1 MFEAILS
8 WRDNGV
14 TPIKCEL
21 QLEPYMARQWDSGIS
36 GLQWWRC
43 QLMVMSWGQATLW
56 PVGVEMSSAAT
67 RNLNVRASSSSSC
80 HSLHHRW
87 PRSVTLKSL
96 KQTAR
101 IQPKIESPSAQQPRQ
116 HCLPSR
122 SLAQNGKTNMNLIP
136 IPNRSA
142 LPIENHLTKMAPC
155 GSVPLNLNSR
165 WWRPDQWRMPSCTQ
179 GCLFHRLQ
187 WHSRPWNHHFMSS

>member
-1 MFEAILS
+1 VLRRYTAFLTKWVKYCCFQSTECGHANKKLGRPWCDTDLMFEAIRS
-8 WRDNGV
+8 WRDSGVTV

-36 GLQWWRC
+36 GLQSWRC
-43 QLMVMSWGQATLW
+43 QFMVMSWGQATLW

-87 PRSVTLKSL
+87 PSVTLKSL

-101 IQPKIESPSAQQPRQ
+101 IQPKIESPSAQQTTPT
-116 HCLPSR
+116 S
-122 SLAQNGKTNMNLIP
+122 
-136 IPNRSA
+136 SA
-142 LPIENHLTKMAPC
+142 
-155 GSVPLNLNSR
+155 
-165 WWRPDQWRMPSCTQ
+165 
-179 GCLFHRLQ
+179 
-187 WHSRPWNHHFMSS
+187 

>member
-1 MFEAILS
+1 MGFWNFWAPVMEM
-8 WRDNGV
+8 
-14 TPIKCEL
+14 PIHGHVVGTGNVVAC
-21 QLEPYMARQWDSGIS
+21 
-36 GLQWWRC
+36 
-43 QLMVMSWGQATLW
+43 
-56 PVGVEMSSAAT
+56 GVEMSSAAT
-67 RNLNVRASSSSSC
+67 RNLSVRLIASSSSSR

-87 PRSVTLKSL
+87 PPGVTLKSL

-136 IPNRSA
+136 IPNRPA
-142 LPIENHLTKMAPC
+142 LPIENPLTKMAPC

-165 WWRPDQWRMPSCTQ
+165 
-179 GCLFHRLQ
+179 
-187 WHSRPWNHHFMSS
+187 